1 MRITPIDIQQQQF
14 KTKLVGG
21 YSQEEVDRFLEQVA
35 EEVELL
41 SSENNQLREDLSR
54 AKGVLDEL
62 REREST
68 LKETLITTQRVT
80 DDLKANA
87 RREAELLI
95 ANAQLRAERL
105 LQEAE
110 EKRLQVMEETSTL
123 RRQQVA
129 FETGLRTTIESHL
142 RLLEVGREILAE
154 HAASAPANPTPPL
167 RGGNPVS
174 VSEPDIIDPR
184 LF

>member
-35 EEVELL
+35 EEVEQLT
-41 SSENNQLREDLSR
+41 SENVQLREDLGR
-54 AKGVLDEL
+54 TRGVLDEL

-68 LKETLITTQRVT
+68 LKETLITTQKVT

-87 RREAELLI
+87 RREAELI
-95 ANAQLRAERL
+95 VANAQMRGERL

-110 EKRLQVMEETSTL
+110 EKRLQVMAEIHTL
-123 RRQQVA
+123 RRQQLA
-129 FETGLRTTIESHL
+129 FETSLRSTVESHL
-142 RLLEVGREILAE
+142 RLLEVGSEILAE
-154 HAASAPANPTPPL
+154 HAPAAPPAAARTVEAVPAADPEI
-167 RGGNPVS
+167 V
-174 VSEPDIIDPR
+174 DPR